1 MLHLLSY
8 LNILYDFMLF
18 NKIFVN
24 IYLFYV
30 IDLDETC
37 DLIGKAGYAL
47 THSRKF
53 DIIIEYFIPEGN
65 YNSFEMEVAGHFGI
79 SKDYA
84 ANYHCDEEGTALN
97 YEVLNEAICRV
108 REENKPLSA
117 DWKERIDADYEKRK
131 LRGFLQTKTP
141 EIFIFYIFFTL

>member
-47 THSRKF
+47 THSSKF
-53 DIIIEYFIPEGN
+53 DIIIEYFIP
-65 YNSFEMEVAGHFGI
+65 
-79 SKDYA
+79 
-84 ANYHCDEEGTALN
+84 
-97 YEVLNEAICRV
+97 
-108 REENKPLSA
+108 
-117 DWKERIDADYEKRK
+117 
-131 LRGFLQTKTP
+131 
-141 EIFIFYIFFTL
+141 